1 MAEVFVAAPDI
12 VPRVPP
18 RLLKSGREL
27 GGGTWYLADVRHE
40 RDFVEASR
48 RTDTVFF
55 VGKRS
60 PLLLTR
66 EKPQKF
72 SVFFQ
77 IPDDERR
84 HRAWVEPS
92 GKVGMR
98 WCEFA
103 TAPRSDGTVGF
114 LARGTILGITQNFA
128 IGSLP
133 TIPTI
138 TPETYRQYVNL
149 KISLALKKE
158 GIPGIAKLVL
168 AGAGVLGLQQFLSF
182 LSKQKGSLPQRM
194 AAASNKAG
202 DLLSELAGRKTQ
214 PGTAP
219 AEGSEI
225 FPQREAGSLL
235 EKMVDE
241 KLSADDAAG
250 ESGNTAPDD
259 GDAAGADVAD
269 EPGGAAGNDVADE
282 FPLEEPAEQGEMME
296 RPSGAQTRGFVSA
309 RSTRPA
315 RRGELQTLL
324 ESQGRSLRLR
334 R

>member
-1 MAEVFVAAPDI
+1 MV
-12 VPRVPP
+12 RV
-18 RLLKSGREL
+18 
-27 GGGTWYLADVRHE
+27 
-40 RDFVEASR
+40 RDRPS
-48 RTDTVFF
+48 
-55 VGKRS
+55 K
-60 PLLLTR
+60 
-66 EKPQKF
+66 
-72 SVFFQ
+72 
-77 IPDDERR
+77 RR
-84 HRAWVEPS
+84 HRRVS
-92 GKVGMR
+92 
-98 WCEFA
+98 
-103 TAPRSDGTVGF
+103 S
-114 LARGTILGITQNFA
+114 RGTILGITQNFA

-296 RPSGAQTRGFVSA
+296 RPSGAQTRGSSP
-309 RSTRPA
+309 RGRRDRPVEENFKPSWKVKE
-315 RRGELQTLL
+315 GL
-324 ESQGRSLRLR
+324 
-334 R
+334 